1 MSRLTPGAAAVL
13 SELAFGAERRSNPRA
28 QDSPSALAFGRTK
41 AFQGIA
47 KTLGDITLTSP
58 RAKTSLGAAPSRG
71 DAVGWSAIL
80 VGTAIISWSGVL
92 ARFLDVG
99 PIAGAAWRLSLA
111 VPALALWAG
120 IGARGDKDKPDL
132 KGSAL
137 ILILAGL
144 AFAIDVGSF
153 HISIFGTKVANASF
167 IGNLAPILTVI
178 GGALIFHERPSPRVW
193 PALVLAL
200 IGAWVMAGMVS
211 PAHIGRGDAF
221 ALSAAVTYAAYL
233 LFIKKA
239 REKLDGATATLWS
252 AVVSAI
258 ALIIAAVANGE
269 KLIPTSARGWATVI
283 LLGFVTHAGG
293 QGLTSVAVGRVPV
306 GLLAI
311 VILAQPPVSALIAWL
326 VLGEPMTQLQ
336 MAGGAVILAAVLL
349 ARPK

>member
-1 MSRLTPGAAAVL
+1 M
-13 SELAFGAERRSNPRA
+13 
-28 QDSPSALAFGRTK
+28 
-41 AFQGIA
+41 
-47 KTLGDITLTSP
+47 
-58 RAKTSLGAAPSRG
+58 
-71 DAVGWSAIL
+71 
-80 VGTAIISWSGVL
+80 L

-99 PIAGAAWRLSLA
+99 PIAGAAWRLGLA
-111 VPALALWAG
+111 VPALALWAR
-120 IGARGDKDKPDL
+120 IGARGHKEKADL

-200 IGAWVMAGMVS
+200 VGAWVMAGMVS

-252 AVVSAI
+252 AAVSAV

-269 KLIPTSARGWATVI
+269 KLIPTSARGWATVF